1 MEHKIISEVNNSLYL
16 KVEVNAAVKL
26 IASPDTRTAGSN
38 QVVDLIVT
46 GVYDLS
52 LEFFCITCIL

>member
-1 MEHKIISEVNNSLYL
+1 MELKIISEVNNSLYL

-38 QVVDLIVT
+38 QVVDLIAT

-52 LEFFCITCIL
+52 LEIFLH